1 MAATNKSYSR
11 RMEIYNKKPHENATN
26 LIINDHYLIKSSRV
40 LTLDKLTSTEI
51 NSILIS
57 KVKKK

>member
-1 MAATNKSYSR
+1 
-11 RMEIYNKKPHENATN
+11 MEIYNKKPHENATN

-51 NSILIS
+51 NSILIT
-57 KVKKK
+57 KVQKNERKPQ